1 MAEQKIPTEA
11 HPAFSP
17 RWPLAGSDREP
28 RLSLFWR
35 MSLVWVAVTI
45 VWLCIRLG
53 VNAAFGSDYSR
64 SSHIIRAVLTS
75 LVIIP
80 LILFARRFLDRRSWN
95 GLTLSPLQMGWR
107 PLLIGMICWL
117 IPAFIGLAL
126 CLALGWSSITTSEPI
141 GNILLLTL
149 GLIFLVF
156 IYEALPEELIF
167 RGYFYRNL
175 AAKFPRWLAVLMQA
189 LLFVLWGLANGGP
202 ISSDRSLLFFIA
214 ALILGVFRV
223 MTGSVWASI
232 GFHLAFQTVA
242 QLFGSVGNQFDITH
256 SQTLT
261 LWAFGILPFTFSPM
275 LLKRFYNATPNW
287 REPEPDDL

>member
-11 HPAFSP
+11 
-17 RWPLAGSDREP
+17 RWLLPSSNRER

-35 MSLVWVAVTI
+35 MALVWVAATI
-45 VWLCIRLG
+45 VWFCIRLG

-75 LVIIP
+75 WVIIP
-80 LILFARRFLDRRSWN
+80 LILFARRCLDRRSWH
-95 GLTLSPLQMGWR
+95 GLTLSPLPMGWR

-126 CLALGWSSITTSEPI
+126 CLVLGWTSITPREPM
-141 GNILLLTL
+141 GNILLVTL

-175 AAKFPRWLAVLMQA
+175 AAQFPRWLAVLIQA
-189 LLFVLWGLANGGP
+189 ILFVLWGLANGGP
-202 ISSDRSLLFFIA
+202 ISSDRSLLFFVA

-242 QLFGSVGNQFDITH
+242 QLFGSVGDQFDITH
-256 SQTLT
+256 SSTLT
-261 LWAFGILPFTFSPM
+261 LLAFGILPFVFSPI
-275 LLKRFYNATPNW
+275 LLKRFYTTPPNW
-287 REPEPDDL
+287 WEREPDDL